1 MISFGTVFLELVLG
15 HLPELPRP
23 GEEVFTDDFAV
34 SCGGAAVTSASTAAR
49 AGIHAGLCTVL
60 GNDLGSRV
68 VLTHCGRTGVDVSP
82 SVRVPRRSAGV
93 SVVLN
98 FDGDR
103 AFVTHIPPRPA
114 GEQPEVDRWRD
125 VLLRE
130 RPRWC
135 YLHAGRGVP
144 GFLHAARSVGAKV
157 MLDTSLSDMRERDLV
172 IECVGLADVFV
183 PNEAELRRLTGAES
197 LESAVSAAAAWGTPL
212 VVKRGAAGALVVD
225 GGTVAEVRDGVR
237 AVRVRDLTGAGDS
250 FAGALTAELPRSSPC
265 QRGGRGES
273 GRLGSGGPARRRRRG
288 RDGARQCPGRR
299 AQRAADG
306 CVDFNQRSRPGSRE
320 PPAGEGKLVVEPD
333 S

>member
-34 SCGGAAVTSASTAAR
+34 SCGGGAVTSASTAAR
-49 AGIHAGLCTVL
+49 TGVHAGLCTVL

-68 VLTHCGRTGVDVSP
+68 VLAHCEHAGVDVSP
-82 SVRVPRRSAGV
+82 SLRVPWRSAGI

-103 AFVTHIPPRPA
+103 AFITHAAPRSA

-125 VLLRE
+125 VVLRE

-135 YLHAGRGVP
+135 YLHARRGVP
-144 GFLHAARSVGAKV
+144 GFLRAARSVGSKV
-157 MLDTSLSDMRERDLV
+157 MLDMSLADERDRDLV

-183 PNEAELRRLTGAES
+183 PNEAELRWLTGAQT
-197 LESAVSAAAAWGTPL
+197 LESAVSAAKAWGTPL

-225 GGTVAEVRDGVR
+225 GGTVAEIRDGVQ
-237 AVRVRDLTGAGDS
+237 AVRVRDLTGAGDA
-250 FAGALTAELPRSSPC
+250 FAGALIAELL
-265 QRGGRGES
+265 RGVPLAGAVVAANQAGSEAV
-273 GRLGSGGPARRRRRG
+273 GRLGAVGEVEMELGGLLTGAVTESAIAARILK
-288 RDGARQCPGRR
+288 
-299 AQRAADG
+299 
-306 CVDFNQRSRPGSRE
+306 E
-320 PPAGEGKLVVEPD
+320 PVAGEGKPVVEPD

>member
-82 SVRVPRRSAGV
+82 SVRVPRRSAGI

-183 PNEAELRRLTGAES
+183 PNEAELLRLTGAES

-212 VVKRGAAGALVVD
+212 VVKRGAAGALVWD

-250 FAGALTAELPRSSPC
+250 FAGALIAELL
-265 QRGGRGES
+265 RGVPLASAVVAANQAGSEAV
-273 GRLGSGGPARRRRRG
+273 GRLGAVGEVETEPGSALGDGLGGLLTVALAESAVAARIQGAAGRG
-288 RDGARQCPGRR
+288 REAGSGA
-299 AQRAADG
+299 
-306 CVDFNQRSRPGSRE
+306 
-320 PPAGEGKLVVEPD
+320 
-333 S
+333 